1 MLGQLRGAL
10 LSWRSP
16 VSVPSVLIIE
26 KSLLAIILSEVF
38 EEAGY
43 FVCLATNVDEAVG
56 QLSRVD
62 IDLLVA
68 DEKLCRPQN
77 GFALV
82 SWARKHSP
90 RTKIIL
96 ASDNSSDEDMP
107 VAHEFDAFIAKVLMP
122 ERLLPIAQL
131 LLQPRIPAANDR
143 RGPAEESADW
153 ASRIAM

>member
-1 MLGQLRGAL
+1 MLGRLRGAL

-16 VSVPSVLIIE
+16 VSVSSVLIVE

-43 FVCLATNVDEAVG
+43 FVRLATTVDEAIG
-56 QLSRVD
+56 LLSRGG
-62 IDLLVA
+62 IDLMVA
-68 DEKLCRPQN
+68 DEKLSRPQN
-77 GFALV
+77 GFALA

-96 ASDNSSDEDMP
+96 ASDNSSEEDMP
-107 VAHEFDAFIAKVLMP
+107 VAHEFDAFIGKTLMP
-122 ERLLPIAQL
+122 EHLLPIAQL

-143 RGPAEESADW
+143 RELTGQSADRTR
-153 ASRIAM
+153 RIAM

>member
-1 MLGQLRGAL
+1 MLGQLHGAL

-16 VSVPSVLIIE
+16 VSVHSVLIVE
-26 KSLLAIILSEVF
+26 QSLLAIILSEVF

-43 FVCLATNVDEAVG
+43 GVRLATTGDEAIG
-56 QLSRVD
+56 LLSRVN

-68 DEKLCRPQN
+68 DEKLSRPQN
-77 GFALV
+77 GFALA
-82 SWARKHSP
+82 SWVRKYSP

-96 ASDNSSDEDMP
+96 ASDNRSQDDLP
-107 VAHEFDAFIAKVLMP
+107 VAHEFDAFIAKAMMP
-122 ERLLPIAQL
+122 ERLLPIARL

-143 RGPAEESADW
+143 RGPTDESTDW

>member
-10 LSWRSP
+10 LSWRSS
-16 VSVPSVLIIE
+16 VAVPSVLIVE

-43 FVCLATNVDEAVG
+43 RVRSATTVDEATG
-56 QLSRVD
+56 QLWRGD
-62 IDLLVA
+62 IDLMVA
-68 DEKLCRPQN
+68 DERLSRPQN
-77 GFALV
+77 GFALA

-96 ASDNSSDEDMP
+96 ASDNSSEEDMP
-107 VAHEFDAFIAKVLMP
+107 VAHEFDAFIAKPLMP
-122 ERLLPIAQL
+122 EHLLPVAQL

-143 RGPAEESADW
+143 GALTGESVDRTR
-153 ASRIAM
+153 RIAM